1 MESNENRIETNV
13 ETCFQ
18 EWRWVF
24 FYVFWYDFCTQRGD
38 LVVRKCGSRSRSFSF
53 TNHDLRGIISLGVF
67 YCFVLSFGGW
77 NMAVSYNNLWK
88 LMIDKKTNK
97 SELCKTLK
105 ISSSTMAKMTNEEM
119 VAMSILEK
127 ICAELDCNI
136 GDIVEFTK
144 LDEVKKKTKE
154 NI

>member
-1 MESNENRIETNV
+1 M
-13 ETCFQ
+13 
-18 EWRWVF
+18 
-24 FYVFWYDFCTQRGD
+24 
-38 LVVRKCGSRSRSFSF
+38 
-53 TNHDLRGIISLGVF
+53 
-67 YCFVLSFGGW
+67 SFGGQ

-119 VAMSILEK
+119 VAMSVLEK
-127 ICAELDCNI
+127 ICAELECNI
-136 GDIVEFTK
+136 GDIVEFTN
-144 LDEVKKKTKE
+144 LDEVKKRIKE